1 MNYYI
6 LRAKQIVKS
15 YINLGYNFENACEV
29 AINNLRY
36 YSTDNKNLQIISEIK
51 LLKKEEL

>member
-1 MNYYI
+1 MSYYK

-15 YINLGYNFENACEV
+15 YINLGYNFQNACEV

-36 YSTDNKNLQIISEIK
+36 YSTDNKNLQIILEIK
-51 LLKKEEL
+51 LLKKEDL

>member
-1 MNYYI
+1 MSYYI

-15 YINLGYNFENACEV
+15 YMNLGYNFQNACEV

-36 YSTDNKNLQIISEIK
+36 YSIDNKNLQIILEIK
-51 LLKKEEL
+51 LLKKEDL